1 MKTLSQR
8 LSLIS
13 SAVPKGARIADIGT
27 DHAYLPV
34 FLLGNGLISRA
45 IACDIGEKP
54 LEVARKN
61 IEAAAIDGI
70 ELRLSDGFAAI
81 NEGEIDCAVIAGMGG
96 EVIAGIIERCEWIK
110 NGRYTLI
117 LQPTTSPEK
126 LREFLGDN
134 GFSVNAEAACS
145 ENGKLYSVM
154 TVHFSGAPVA
164 LPPEKL
170 FIGELSPENAD
181 SRLYIEK
188 QLSRISRLARDIKNI
203 PNKQAE
209 WKYYSQIEEKLTLLL
224 GGK

>member
-8 LSLIS
+8 LSLI
-13 SAVPKGARIADIGT
+13 ADCVPFGAHVADIGT
-27 DHAYLPV
+27 DHAYLPIY
-34 FLLGNGLISRA
+34 LLENGLIGRA

-54 LEVARKN
+54 LEFAKKN
-61 IEAAAIDGI
+61 IKAAAIDGI

-81 NEGEIDCAVIAGMGG
+81 QKNDIDCAIIAGMGG

-110 NGRYTLI
+110 SSRYTLI

-126 LREFLGDN
+126 LRQFLCDN
-134 GFSVNAEAACS
+134 GFSVAAEVACS

-170 FIGELSPENAD
+170 FIGELSPKNAD

-188 QLSRISRLARDIKNI
+188 QLSRITRLARDIKNI

-224 GGK
+224 GGN